1 MIDRQEVERE
11 LQEKISQGEAT
22 VNQLRAKMS
31 EAGDEVSDETRDA
44 LAAAETLLDKGKAKY
59 EELANATDEEFD
71 ELWEQTKENWTALSS
86 GIEGGWDAV
95 TEKVRNFF
103 S

>member
-1 MIDRQEVERE
+1 MTDREKIQRE
-11 LQEKISQGEAT
+11 LQEKISQGETT
-22 VNQLRAKMS
+22 VNKLRAKLS
-31 EAGDEVSDETRDA
+31 EAGDDVSDETRDA
-44 LAAAETLLDKGKAKY
+44 LTAAERLLDKGKAKY

-86 GIEGGWDAV
+86 GIESGWDAM